1 METKMKAALMLLTGS
16 LVAFAACPPV
26 GAGEIEDRQLAEA
39 MCRDQAGDRYTA
51 CVGQQMKNFDCS
63 ASLDQAQC
71 EARRQESE
79 RCAGLSGW
87 EFRQC
92 INPGELGQPDCSQA
106 LDPQRCAEGR

>member
-1 METKMKAALMLLTGS
+1 
-16 LVAFAACPPV
+16 
-26 GAGEIEDRQLAEA
+26 
-39 MCRDQAGDRYTA
+39 
-51 CVGQQMKNFDCS
+51 MKNFDCS